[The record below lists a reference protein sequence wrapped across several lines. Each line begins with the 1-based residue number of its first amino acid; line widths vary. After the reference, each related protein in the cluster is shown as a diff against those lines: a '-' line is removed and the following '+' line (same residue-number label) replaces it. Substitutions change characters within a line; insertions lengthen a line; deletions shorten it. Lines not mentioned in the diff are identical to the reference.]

1 MGEVVE
7 AEAAGAVDVAGAAVV
22 IALAGEAPT
31 AGEATLSFQSVG
43 MYWHATSLKVYILPV
58 ADPAAALSQGFGG
71 DTDAIVASYL
81 AAGDHG
87 RLSIICRYQ
96 GRECDND
103 FLRVGAICVDRME

>member
-31 AGEATLSFQSVG
+31 AGEA
-43 MYWHATSLKVYILPV
+43 V